1 MRVKSIYSSVFC
13 LLFLLGAFACTKYVA
28 GPQGDPGTPGEA
40 GNLVLSQFSKTIDSL
55 DWSKQEAAWIADIY
69 TEQLTKNVIEN
80 GEVKVYLYTEND
92 WWVLPYGKNYVFTQ
106 CSIELGKIRMIKEDI
121 HGGVP
126 SRPSKSDY
134 RIVIMTPAE

>member
-1 MRVKSIYSSVFC
+1 MRVSSNLFYT
-13 LLFLLGAFACTKYVA
+13 LLLTLLLGTFACTKYVA
-28 GPQGDPGTPGEA
+28 GPKGDPGTPGEA

-69 TEQLTKNVIEN
+69 TEQLTKNVIEK

-106 CSIELGKIRMIKEDI
+106 CTIELGKIRLIREDI

-134 RIVIMTPAE
+134 RIVIMSPAE